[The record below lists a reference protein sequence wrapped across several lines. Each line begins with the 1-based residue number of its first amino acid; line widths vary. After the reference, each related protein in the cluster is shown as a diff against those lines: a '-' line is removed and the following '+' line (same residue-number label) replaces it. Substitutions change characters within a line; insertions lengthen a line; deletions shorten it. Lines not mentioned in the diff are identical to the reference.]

1 MQPGLSSR
9 DMVSPATIYCTLDE
23 IIAKL
28 IFFGYTSFMKNL
40 EKNQL
45 DILLNIIGSNPSQR
59 IVHFSDGGTQLIEAL
74 EEYCQPKEYQYQVN
88 CINDNFYNNMLEKY
102 ESSQYIKVK
111 KVPLQRKSYMMQGKQ
126 YDYLFVSNN
135 IANKDR
141 GEFLKKVHKI
151 ILNSGNIV
159 LFIEKDNLKDRYEWS
174 QLLEDNN
181 FVATNTIDDM
191 FEHYDIVISKKM
203 HGWGS

>member
-59 IVHFSDGGTQLIEAL
+59 IVHFSDGGTQLIDAL
-74 EEYCQPKEYQYQVN
+74 EDYCLPKEYQYQVN
-88 CINDNFYNNMLEKY
+88 CTNDDFYTNMTEKY
-102 ESSQYIKVK
+102 ESSQCIKVK

-126 YDYLFVSNN
+126 YDYLFVSNSVN
-135 IANKDR
+135 SEDR
-141 GEFLKKVHKI
+141 NEFLKKVHKI
-151 ILNSGNIV
+151 ILNSGNII
-159 LFIEKDNLKDRYEWS
+159 LFIEKDNLKDRYEWT
-174 QLLEDNN
+174 QLLEDNY
-181 FVATNTIDDM
+181 FVATNTIGDM
-191 FEHYDIVISKKM
+191 FEYYDIVISKKM